1 MRILRLLLLLIT
13 TTTMSQI
20 TKAEGTDRRTL
31 TVIGTTDV
39 HGDFLPYDFIGR
51 RPAPGSLARVAT
63 LVDSLRAER
72 GRDNVIL
79 LDAGDIL
86 QGQPTAYYYDFVDT
100 ASTHIA
106 NDIYRYIGY
115 DAITIGNHDIE
126 TGHAVYDRWIRN
138 SSAPVLGANVIDTR
152 TGLPYLKP
160 YTVIERGGI
169 KVAVLGLLTP
179 AIPAWLPENLW
190 NGLRF
195 DDMVSSARHWADQIR
210 TDEKP
215 DVLIG
220 LFHSGR
226 DYKHTTDG
234 IVENASLLIARE
246 VPEFDLIMFGH
257 DHKRFIDMEGKTLLL
272 NPANNA
278 QSVAVA
284 EIKLER
290 ATPDAPYAVTSA
302 VGRLQD
308 VTALKASE
316 TYMAEFRPQGEQVKD
331 FVSRRVGTCT
341 DTITTR
347 DALFGPSAF
356 IQLIHDLQLSISGAD
371 ISIAA
376 PLSFDARIAK
386 GPMHVSDMFTL
397 YKYENMLYTMRL
409 SGREIKDYLEMSY
422 GLWTA
427 GPEADGKPA
436 RHLLKFESATPN
448 TADNRLANPIY
459 NLDSAYG
466 INYTVDITRP
476 CGSRVTITGMA
487 DGRPFEPDS
496 MYTVALNSYRGN
508 GGGDHLTR
516 GAGIPREQ
524 LRSRIVRATDHDL
537 RYYLMKEIEQLGIV
551 HPHIDPNWRFI
562 PEKQAASLSAID
574 RDILFSPVSS
584 TSQK

>member
-1 MRILRLLLLLIT
+1 MRILRLLLLIT
-13 TTTMSQI
+13 IITMSQI
-20 TKAEGTDRRTL
+20 SKAEESDRRTL

-51 RPAPGSLARVAT
+51 RPASGSLARVAT
-63 LVDSLRAER
+63 YIDSMRAER
-72 GRDNVIL
+72 GRDNVIV

-100 ASTHIA
+100 VSTHIA

-138 SSAPVLGANVIDTR
+138 SSAPVLGANIIDTR
-152 TGLPYLKP
+152 TGRPYLKP
-160 YTVIERGGI
+160 YTIIDRGGV

-190 NGLRF
+190 SNLRF
-195 DDMVSSARHWADQIR
+195 DDMVSSARYWADYLR
-210 TDEKP
+210 KHEKP
-215 DVLIG
+215 DVMIG

-234 IVENASLLIARE
+234 ILENASLLVARE
-246 VPEFDLIMFGH
+246 VPEFDLILFGH
-257 DHKRFIDMEGKTLLL
+257 DHKRFIDKEGKTLLL

-284 EIKLER
+284 EITLGR
-290 ATPDAPYAVTSA
+290 HTPEDAYAVTS
-302 VGRLQD
+302 VEGRLQD
-308 VTALKASE
+308 VTALRPSAA
-316 TYMAEFRPQGEQVKD
+316 YMAEFRRQGEQVKE
-331 FVSRRVGTCT
+331 FVSRHVGNCT
-341 DTITTR
+341 ETISTR

-356 IQLIHDLQLSISGAD
+356 MQLIHDLQLSISGAD

-386 GPMHVSDMFTL
+386 GPMRVSDMFTL

-427 GPEADGKPA
+427 EPETDGKPSQ
-436 RHLLKFESATPN
+436 HLLRFESAVPTPN
-448 TADNRLANPIY
+448 DNRLANPIY

-466 INYTVDITRP
+466 INYTVDITKPR
-476 CGSRVTITGMA
+476 GSKITITGMA

-516 GAGIPREQ
+516 GAGIPREE

-537 RYYLMKEIEQLGIV
+537 RYYLMKEIEQLGTV
-551 HPHIDPNWRFI
+551 HPHIDPNWRFV
-562 PEKQAASLSAID
+562 PERQAAALGATD
-574 RDILFSPVSS
+574 RTILFSPASS
-584 TSQK
+584 PTQK